1 MRRGLTLLEVLVVI
15 AIIAVLLAL
24 LVPAVQSV
32 RVRALLTQSN
42 NNLRQIGLAFHAIA
56 DNHNGELPGC
66 VPARGTPYRKDPL
79 VSLLPFLEETNVY
92 NKYNSLSLV
101 RANRYSYRMQ
111 VAVYL
116 NPLDRSFGS
125 LNPNFDPF
133 EARDLPKLSVSSYA
147 LNEQFFGARPRL
159 ALATDGL
166 SQTIWLSEHYGW
178 NCNGTTFF
186 YTLLLA
192 NLWTPFQPPTFA
204 HTMADGRPSPGDYY
218 PITTG
223 NPPQS
228 AAEGGVTF
236 QMTPSMTDCDPRLPN
251 ASYSGGL
258 QVALGDGSVRIL
270 APSISPLVFW
280 GAVTPN
286 KGEVIS
292 LD

>member
-1 MRRGLTLLEVLVVI
+1 M
-15 AIIAVLLAL
+15 
-24 LVPAVQSV
+24 
-32 RVRALLTQSN
+32 
-42 NNLRQIGLAFHAIA
+42 
-56 DNHNGELPGC
+56 
-66 VPARGTPYRKDPL
+66 
-79 VSLLPFLEETNVY
+79 EETSVY
-92 NKYNSLSLV
+92 NKYVSLSLI
-101 RANRYSYRMQ
+101 AAWQYSYRMQ

-125 LNPNFDPF
+125 LNPNLDPF
-133 EARDLPKLSVSSYA
+133 EAKALPELSVSSYA
-147 LNEQFFGARPRL
+147 LNERFFGERPRL
-159 ALATDGL
+159 THASDGL

-186 YTLLLA
+186 YVLTGS
-192 NLWTPFQPPTFA
+192 NRWIPFQPPTFA

-223 NPPQS
+223 KPPQS
-228 AAEGGVTF
+228 AAQGGVTF
-236 QMTPSMTDCDPRLPN
+236 QVTPSMTGCDPRLPN

-258 QVALGDGSVRIL
+258 QVALGDGSVRVL
-270 APSISPLVFW
+270 APSISPNVFW